1 MRGNMLVVPTLQAA
15 HLALDLEALRMKI
28 VEAREE
34 TGGIVDIHDHGPGHE
49 IDIVVADI
57 IGITIEIGMTEKE
70 IGTETVTEIGTG
82 IEIGTE
88 IGTGTRTERG
98 KG

>member
-15 HLALDLEALRMKI
+15 HLALDLGALRMKI
-28 VEAREE
+28 VEAREG

-49 IDIVVADI
+49 TDIVVADI
-57 IGITIEIGMTEKE
+57 IGITIEIGMTEKG
-70 IGTETVTEIGTG
+70 IGTETVTETVT
-82 IEIGTE
+82 EIGTE